1 MSKLTASELMIWGL
15 SNLWKQGKEGGYFI
29 RHGQQP
35 VNDFGRP
42 HADEPRTPK
51 RLNFFTRAF
60 PGLFPYGEGGIEGDQ
75 EVPVDFS
82 EHIRWSLHYY
92 DRRFRRH
99 QTFSFVAFGIM
110 QRHQVLLSALL
121 QMNRKTFE
129 RDAQLLSTL
138 TLENLQTVQEAE

>member
-1 MSKLTASELMIWGL
+1 MIWGL
-15 SNLWKQGKEGGYFI
+15 SNLWKQGKEGGYFV

-42 HADEPRTPK
+42 RADEPRTPK
-51 RLNFFTRAF
+51 CLNFFARAF
-60 PGLFPYGEGGIEGDQ
+60 PGLFPYGEGSIEGDQ

-82 EHIRWSLHYY
+82 EHIQWSLRYY
-92 DRRFRRH
+92 DHRFRRH

-110 QRHQVLLSALL
+110 QRRQVLLSAWL

-129 RDAQLLSTL
+129 RDA
-138 TLENLQTVQEAE
+138 